1 MCRSSTFS
9 PLSALHTFWFTVYC
23 FMSELIKLHY
33 NTEGHSLIK
42 TSLTVEAN
50 CSLSPGYSWPTC
62 HKLRRGTVGYKE
74 LRSDPQ
80 YAGQV
85 AHQLWNVK
93 GKAAAL
99 STFAAEVFQMLHG
112 INTTNLIIPICY
124 NLIFHLLFMYTN
136 PLNMKIVPSTT
147 CSSRLA
153 FCVLNLPLT

>member
-1 MCRSSTFS
+1 MNQSINQSSVTYNQQISYIQSYICCSLSFLSLVCRSSKFS
-9 PLSALHTFWFTVYC
+9 PLSALHTFWLTFYC
-23 FMSELIKLHY
+23 FMWELIKLPY
-33 NTEGHSLIK
+33 KTEGHSLIK

-99 STFAAEVFQMLHG
+99 STFVASDASW
-112 INTTNLIIPICY
+112 Y
-124 NLIFHLLFMYTN
+124 
-136 PLNMKIVPSTT
+136 
-147 CSSRLA
+147 
-153 FCVLNLPLT
+153 